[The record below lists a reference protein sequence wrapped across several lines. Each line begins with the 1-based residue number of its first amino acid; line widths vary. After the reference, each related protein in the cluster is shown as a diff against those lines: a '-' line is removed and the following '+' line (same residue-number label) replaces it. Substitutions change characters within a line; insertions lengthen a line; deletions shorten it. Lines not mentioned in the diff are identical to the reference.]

1 MDMTKTLEGKVAL
14 ITGAARDVGREIA
27 LAMAAEGAT
36 VAINYSS
43 SAEGS
48 QNVVKEI
55 EAVGGK
61 AGAWQADVGDF
72 DSTKAMVDDIVKT
85 FGGIDIVVNN
95 AGVAERARFLDA
107 TSEQWKRHIDVG
119 MMGTVNTSR
128 AALPYMVEAKKGGR
142 IISIGG
148 DSSRVGEANLSMA
161 AASRAGTIA
170 LIKSLAK
177 EFGRNDITC
186 NAITLGMIQS
196 AHSDPKWLEEML
208 PKIVKNYPLKRI
220 GQPTDVAPMIAFLAS
235 DGAAWITGQT
245 ISINGGFA
253 MV

>member
-1 MDMTKTLEGKVAL
+1 MTGSLAGKVAL
-14 ITGAARDVGREIA
+14 ITGAGRDVGREIA
-27 LAMAAEGAT
+27 LAMAAEGASI
-36 VAINYSS
+36 AINYNA
-43 SAEGS
+43 SADASEEVAG
-48 QNVVKEI
+48 EI
-55 EAVGGK
+55 MAAGGQAK
-61 AGAWQADVGDF
+61 AWQGNVGDYE
-72 DSTKAMVDDIVKT
+72 STKAMVDGIVAD
-85 FGGIDIVVNN
+85 FGRIDIVVNN

-107 TSEQWKRHIDVG
+107 SSEQWKRHIDVG
-119 MMGTVNTSR
+119 LMGSVNTAR
-128 AALPYMVEAKKGGR
+128 AALPYMIAAGKGGR

-161 AASRAGTIA
+161 AASRAGAIA

-186 NAITLGMIQS
+186 NAVTLGMIQS

-208 PKIVKNYPLKRI
+208 PKMVKNYPLKRI
-220 GQPTDVAPMIAFLAS
+220 GQPSDVAPLIAFLAS
-235 DGAAWITGQT
+235 DAAGWITGQT

>member
-1 MDMTKTLEGKVAL
+1 MTGSLAGKVAL
-14 ITGAARDVGREIA
+14 ITGAARDVGRQIA
-27 LAMAAEGAT
+27 LTMAAQGAK
-36 VAINYSS
+36 VAINYNS
-43 SAEGS
+43 SAEAS
-48 QNVVKEI
+48 QEVVKEI
-55 EAVGGK
+55 EASGGTAK
-61 AGAWQADVGDF
+61 AWKGDVGDF
-72 DSTKAMVDDIVKT
+72 DNTKSMVDDIVAT

-95 AGVAERARFLDA
+95 AGVAERVRFID
-107 TSEQWKRHIDVG
+107 TTTEQWDRHVAIG
-119 MMGTVNTSR
+119 LMGTVNTSR
-128 AALPYMVEAKKGGR
+128 AALPHMMEAGKGGR

-186 NAITLGMIQS
+186 NAVTLGMIQS
-196 AHSDPKWLEEML
+196 AHSDPNWLAEML
-208 PKIVKNYPLKRI
+208 PKMVKNYPLKRI
-220 GQPTDVAPMIAFLAS
+220 GQPADVAPLVAFLAS
-235 DGAAWITGQT
+235 DDAAWITGQT